1 MPVEH
6 INWKRVFSI
15 AGLIILLILLLRG
28 CVYACSKQPDTAEH
42 DEPGAGRT
50 VQVYVK
56 ETGKT
61 VSMPVETYLERVVA
75 AEMPA
80 SFHVEALKAQAVAAR
95 TYTYKRMADGGCT
108 NGAQLC
114 TDSTC
119 CQAYDSD
126 EDCRKKWG
134 SAYESNMK
142 KIHTAVIETHG
153 EVMEYNGALIEA
165 LYHAASGGQTED
177 SENVFA
183 AARPYLRGV
192 ESENEVGSS
201 HLRDE
206 ERMTRK
212 EFAAAVNKQWS
223 KAGLKASSLEKQ
235 VEIEERF
242 KSGRVETIRLGKVEA
257 TGRELRGA
265 LELRSAWFT
274 IEFTGDEVI
283 INTRGYGH
291 GVGMS
296 QSGANG
302 MAQEGK
308 DYREILM
315 HYYTG
320 IQFENM
326 EDAQTPIPKK
336 A

>member
-1 MPVEH
+1 MKH
-6 INWKRVFSI
+6 IVWKRVFLI
-15 AGLIILLILLLRG
+15 AGLVALLILLLRG
-28 CVYACSKQPDTAEH
+28 CVFACTPQEERVRDR
-42 DEPGAGRT
+42 PGEQEY
-50 VQVYVK
+50 VQVYIK

-95 TYTYKRMADGGCT
+95 TYTLKRIKDGGCSK
-108 NGAQLC
+108 GAQIC

-126 EDCRKKWG
+126 EDCHEKWG
-134 SAYESNMK
+134 SAYADNMK
-142 KIHTAVIETHG
+142 KIRTAVEETSG
-153 EVMEYNGALIEA
+153 EVLEYDGALIEA

-183 AARPYLRGV
+183 SARPYLRGV

-212 EFAAAVNKQWS
+212 EFVSAVNKRWP
-223 KAGLKASSLEKQ
+223 KAGLKASSLEEQ
-235 VEIEERF
+235 VEIEGRF
-242 KSGRVETIRLGKVEA
+242 KSGRVESVRLGKVEV

-265 LELRSAWFT
+265 LELRSAWFS
-274 IEFTGDEVI
+274 IAFTDGDVI

-308 DYREILM
+308 NYREILK
-315 HYYTG
+315 HYYTD
-320 IQFENM
+320 IEIVNM
-326 EDAQTPIPKK
+326 LFTEALPKK
-336 A
+336 V

>member
-1 MPVEH
+1 MGRIV
-6 INWKRVFSI
+6 WKRVFLI
-15 AGLIILLILLLRG
+15 AGLVILLILLLRG
-28 CVYACSKQPDTAEH
+28 CMFACAPQEEKVRDR
-42 DEPGAGRT
+42 PGQQEY
-50 VQVYVK
+50 VQVYIK

-95 TYTYKRMADGGCT
+95 TYTFKRIKDGGCT
-108 NGAQLC
+108 KGAQVC

-134 SAYESNMK
+134 SAYEDNMK
-142 KIHTAVIETHG
+142 KIRTAVEDTYS
-153 EVMEYNGALIEA
+153 EVLEYDGALIEA

-212 EFAAAVNKQWS
+212 EFAATVNKQWP
-223 KAGLKASSLEKQ
+223 KAGLKAASLEDQ
-235 VEIEERF
+235 VDIEERF
-242 KSGRVETIRLGKVEA
+242 ESGRVETIRLGKVEV

-265 LELRSAWFT
+265 LELRSAWFS
-274 IEFTGDEVI
+274 IEFTGDDVI
-283 INTRGYGH
+283 IDTRGYGH

-308 DYREILM
+308 NYREILK
-315 HYYTG
+315 HYYTDVE
-320 IQFENM
+320 IVNM
-326 EDAQTPIPKK
+326 LFVEAAGGPKK
-336 A
+336 V

>member
-1 MPVEH
+1 MKH
-6 INWKRVFSI
+6 IVWKRVFLI
-15 AGLIILLILLLRG
+15 AGLVALLILLLRG
-28 CVYACSKQPDTAEH
+28 CVFACTPQEERVRDRPREQ
-42 DEPGAGRT
+42 EY
-50 VQVYVK
+50 VQVYIK

-95 TYTYKRMADGGCT
+95 TYTLKRIKDGGCSK
-108 NGAQLC
+108 GAQIC

-126 EDCRKKWG
+126 EDCHEKWG
-134 SAYESNMK
+134 SAYADNMK
-142 KIHTAVIETHG
+142 KIRTAVEETSG
-153 EVMEYNGALIEA
+153 EVLEYDGALIEA

-183 AARPYLRGV
+183 SARPYLRGV

-212 EFAAAVNKQWS
+212 EFVSAVNKRWP
-223 KAGLKASSLEKQ
+223 KAGLKASSLEEQ
-235 VEIEERF
+235 VEIEGRF
-242 KSGRVETIRLGKVEA
+242 KSGRVESVRLGKVEV

-265 LELRSAWFT
+265 LELRSAWFS
-274 IEFTGDEVI
+274 IAFTDGDVI

-308 DYREILM
+308 NYREILK
-315 HYYTG
+315 HYYTD
-320 IQFENM
+320 IEIVNM
-326 EDAQTPIPKK
+326 LFTEALPKK
-336 A
+336 V

>member
-1 MPVEH
+1 MGRIV
-6 INWKRVFSI
+6 WKRVFLI
-15 AGLIILLILLLRG
+15 AGLVILLILLLRG
-28 CVYACSKQPDTAEH
+28 CIFACAPQEERVRDR
-42 DEPGAGRT
+42 PGEQEY
-50 VQVYVK
+50 VQVYIK

-95 TYTYKRMADGGCT
+95 TYTFKRIEDGGCT
-108 NGAQLC
+108 KGAQVC

-126 EDCRKKWG
+126 EDCREKWG
-134 SAYESNMK
+134 SAYESNIK
-142 KIHTAVIETHG
+142 KIRAAVEDTYS
-153 EVMEYNGALIEA
+153 EVLEYDGALIEA

-206 ERMTRK
+206 ERMTRS
-212 EFAAAVNKQWS
+212 EFASTINKRWP
-223 KAGLKASSLEKQ
+223 KAGLKAASLEDQ
-235 VEIEERF
+235 VDIEERF
-242 KSGRVETIRLGKVEA
+242 ESGRVENIRLGKVEV

-265 LELRSAWFT
+265 LELRSAWFS
-274 IEFTGDEVI
+274 IEFTSEDVI
-283 INTRGYGH
+283 IDTRGYGH

-308 DYREILM
+308 DYREILK
-315 HYYTG
+315 HYYTDVE
-320 IQFENM
+320 IVNM
-326 EDAQTPIPKK
+326 LFVEAAGGPKK
-336 A
+336 V

>member
-1 MPVEH
+1 MKH
-6 INWKRVFSI
+6 IVWKRVFLI
-15 AGLIILLILLLRG
+15 AGLVILLILLLRG
-28 CVYACSKQPDTAEH
+28 CIYACTPPDTEEH
-42 DEPGAGRT
+42 GEPGGKEL
-50 VQVYVK
+50 VQIYIK
-56 ETGKT
+56 ETKKI

-95 TYTYKRMADGGCT
+95 TYTYKRITDGGCT
-108 NGAQLC
+108 KGGQLC

-134 SAYESNMK
+134 SAYERNMK
-142 KIHTAVIETHG
+142 KIRTAIAETYS
-153 EVMEYNGALIEA
+153 EVLEYDGTLIEA

-192 ESENEVGSS
+192 ESENEIGSN
-201 HLRDE
+201 HLQDE
-206 ERMTRK
+206 ERMTFK
-212 EFAAAVNKQWS
+212 EFAAAVNKKWP
-223 KAGLKASSLEKQ
+223 KAGLKASSLKDQ
-235 VEIEERF
+235 VEIEKRF
-242 KSGRVETIRLGKVEA
+242 ESGRVESVRLGKVEV

-265 LELRSAWFT
+265 LELKSAWFT
-274 IEFTGDEVI
+274 IKFTNGEVV

-308 DYREILM
+308 NYREILK

-320 IQFENM
+320 IEIVNM
-326 EDAQTPIPKK
+326 LYKEVQTRKS
-336 A
+336 

>member
-1 MPVEH
+1 MEH
-6 INWKRVFSI
+6 IEWKRVFLI
-15 AGLIILLILLLRG
+15 AGLVILLILLLRG
-28 CVYACSKQPDTAEH
+28 CMFACAPQDKEESKKPGQ
-42 DEPGAGRT
+42 DEY
-50 VQVYVK
+50 VQVYLK

-95 TYTYKRMADGGCT
+95 TYTYKRIKDGGCK

-126 EDCRKKWG
+126 EDCREKWG
-134 SAYESNMK
+134 SSYESNIK
-142 KIHTAVIETHG
+142 KIRSAVEDTYS
-153 EVMEYNGALIEA
+153 EVLEYDGTLIEA

-192 ESENEVGSS
+192 ESENEVGSN
-201 HLRDE
+201 HLKDE
-206 ERMTRK
+206 ARLGRR
-212 EFAAAVNKQWS
+212 EFVSIINKKWP
-223 KAGLKASSLEKQ
+223 KAGLKESSLEKQ
-235 VEIEERF
+235 VEVEERF
-242 KSGRVETIRLGKVEA
+242 ESGRVESVRLGKVEV

-274 IEFTGDEVI
+274 IEFTDDEVVI
-283 INTRGYGH
+283 DTRGYGH

-308 DYREILM
+308 NYREILK

-320 IQFENM
+320 IEIVNM
-326 EDAQTPIPKK
+326 LYMEALPKK
-336 A
+336 V

>member
-1 MPVEH
+1 MEH

-28 CVYACSKQPDTAEH
+28 CMFACTAPEGEAERPKPGKERLVIVYDTDSK
-42 DEPGAGRT
+42 
-50 VQVYVK
+50 K
-56 ETGKT
+56 N

-95 TYTYKRMADGGCT
+95 TYTYKRMADGGHAH
-108 NGAQLC
+108 NAQLC

-126 EDCRKKWG
+126 ADCRKKWG
-134 SAYESNMK
+134 ASYEANMK
-142 KIHTAVIETHG
+142 KIRTAVEETAG
-153 EVMEYNGALIEA
+153 EVLEYNGALIEA

-201 HLRDE
+201 HLQDE

-212 EFAAAVNKQWS
+212 EFAAAINKKFP
-223 KAGLKASSLEKQ
+223 KAGLKAASLEKQ
-235 VEIEERF
+235 VTIEDRF
-242 KSGRVETIRLGKVEA
+242 ESGRVETIRLGKVEA

-274 IEFTGDEVI
+274 IEFGKEDVV

-308 DYREILM
+308 GYREILK

-320 IQFENM
+320 VEIVNLE
-326 EDAQTPIPKK
+326 EPSTPVPKK